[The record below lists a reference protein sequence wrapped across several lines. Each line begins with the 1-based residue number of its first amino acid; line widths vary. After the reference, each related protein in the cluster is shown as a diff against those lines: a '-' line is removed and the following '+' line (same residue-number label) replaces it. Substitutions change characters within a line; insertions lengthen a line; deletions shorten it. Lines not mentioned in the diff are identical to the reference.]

1 MIKVMKIFILI
12 NSMMVSLFSSAGDT
26 VKLQFYGNIKAAT
39 CNVSGSKN
47 INIDLKQMPD
57 SLFNTVSSSSVWNDF
72 NIKLIDC
79 SPGVS
84 QVKLTFSGTPD
95 NADVNN
101 LYKNEGTAKN
111 IAVQLQNKNSNGE
124 ILLGN
129 GKNLYIAV
137 NGKPSVTVPLRTRA
151 FSKLGNATPGTVS
164 AKITAT
170 LIYQ

>member
-1 MIKVMKIFILI
+1 M
-12 NSMMVSLFSSAGDT
+12 T
-26 VKLQFYGNIKAAT
+26 LQFSGNIKAAT

-47 INIDLKQMPD
+47 INIDLKQMPE
-57 SLFNTVSSSSVWNDF
+57 SLFNKVNSSSVWNDF

-79 SPGVS
+79 SPGVN

-124 ILLGN
+124 IPLGN

>member
-1 MIKVMKIFILI
+1 MIKVMRLFLLI
-12 NSMMVSLFSSAGDT
+12 TTIGISFFSSAGST
-26 VKLQFYGNIKAAT
+26 VTLQFSGNIKAAT

-47 INIDLKQMPD
+47 INIDLKQMPE
-57 SLFNTVSSSSVWNDF
+57 SLFNKVNSSSVWNDF

-79 SPGVS
+79 SPGVN

-101 LYKNEGTAKN
+101 LYKNGDGKN

-124 ILLGN
+124 IPLGN

-151 FSKLGNATPGTVS
+151 FSKFGNATPGTVS

>member
-1 MIKVMKIFILI
+1 MIKVMRLFLLI
-12 NSMMVSLFSSAGDT
+12 TTIGISFFSSAGST
-26 VKLQFYGNIKAAT
+26 VTLQFSGNIKAAT

-47 INIDLKQMPD
+47 INIDLKQMPE
-57 SLFNTVSSSSVWNDF
+57 SLFNKVNSSSVWNDF
-72 NIKLIDC
+72 SIKLIDC
-79 SPGVS
+79 SPGVN

-124 ILLGN
+124 IPLGN